1 MARNNGL
8 QVAQTTQIIF
18 GGYGRNGNVAKYPC
32 DGGNCQ
38 TGNCDLVEEID
49 GSCQT
54 IDISKDFHDQD
65 DAGSLTKI
73 YSWRDSNV
81 SPGRNSRSARG
92 YVEVRTDW
100 TSTVDNTNSLV
111 VNVTSTVTRVGRD
124 DIRNNAGGG
133 GVLRAIAVFDI
144 NGNPLPGMPLPAV
157 DAAYWTGSWAV
168 NASHT
173 QTLVIPPQ
181 KTSADV
187 MPFRVRSWNTS
198 RATMWSGAEKYIDE
212 MRVGAAFKNN
222 LPNKFD
228 PPVLRTIEQ
237 VRNICDDNVDVQF
250 TFEPANLAGGHIE
263 LWWRLEGQEWNESRK
278 VTSKTAGWKEAVSV
292 WANDLPPR
300 RTKIY
305 WRAKWA
311 SELDYLE
318 DSDWTYGDFET
329 LWFPHPSQTVP
340 AISDAECS
348 QIDRGN
354 DIPEITSPDQI
365 YGWSDISGG
374 N

>member
-38 TGNCDLVEEID
+38 VGNCDLVEEID

-73 YSWRDSNV
+73 YSWRDSNI

-100 TSTVDNTNSLV
+100 TSTVDDTNSLV
-111 VNVTSTVTRVGRD
+111 VTATSTVTRVGRD

-133 GVLRAIAVFDI
+133 NVLRAIAIFDVS
-144 NGNPLPGMPLPAV
+144 GNPLPGMPLPAV
-157 DAAYWTGSWAV
+157 NASNWTGSWAV
-168 NASHT
+168 NASYT
-173 QTLVIPPQ
+173 QNLVIPPQ
-181 KTSADV
+181 KTSADL
-187 MPFRVRSWNTS
+187 MPFRVRSWNTTM
-198 RATMWSGAEKYIDE
+198 ATMWSGAEKYIDE

-222 LPNKFD
+222 LPNKFN
-228 PPVLRTIEQ
+228 PPVLRLLEQ
-237 VRNICDDNVDVQF
+237 TRDICNDTVNAEF
-250 TFEPANLAGGHIE
+250 TFEPPNISGGHIE
-263 LWWRLEGQEWNESRK
+263 VWWRLEGQDWNASRRVSGPR
-278 VTSKTAGWKEAVSV
+278 VTR
-292 WANDLPPR
+292 NDVGFVIAEGLPPR
-300 RTKIY
+300 NTKIY
-305 WRAKWA
+305 WRARWVA
-311 SELDYLE
+311 DLDYLVS
-318 DSDWTYGDFET
+318 SDWIYGEFET

-340 AISDAECS
+340 TITEQDCAK
-348 QIDRGN
+348 IDRG
-354 DIPEITSPDQI
+354 DTIDEITGPEQT
-365 YGWSDISGG
+365 YGWVDLNGG
-374 N
+374 S